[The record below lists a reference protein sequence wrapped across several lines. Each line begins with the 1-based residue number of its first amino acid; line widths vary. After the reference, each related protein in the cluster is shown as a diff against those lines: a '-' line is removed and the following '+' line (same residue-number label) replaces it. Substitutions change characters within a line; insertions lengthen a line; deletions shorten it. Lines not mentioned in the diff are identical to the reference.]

1 MIRDGKLLGKRHYIV
16 ANVLHQ
22 DDSEIAERAISR
34 FYLENDTIP
43 PEIFLPCDLEN
54 AEILLDWLEK
64 KRGSSVEFVVPKI
77 GDKKKLV
84 AMAAANADFLL
95 KELHLQTMKREE
107 ALPRAVASL
116 QRDLSLPRAP
126 RRIECF
132 DNSHL
137 QGTDYVSSMV
147 VFVDG
152 RPRKS
157 DYRKFKI
164 NSFTG
169 NDDFAA
175 MREVVKR
182 RYTRLLAEQAQM
194 PDLIII
200 DGGKGQLSAAC
211 EVLRELGIL
220 DSIPVIGL
228 AKRLEEVFRP
238 NISES
243 VLLPR
248 SSGALRLLQ
257 QLRDEAHRFAIRFHR
272 ELRSK
277 RTLQTELTTIE
288 GIGEKKAVKLLTELG
303 SVEGVRNATPE
314 QLEAVVGKAAAKRLI
329 AHFHGT
335 PPASA
340 TENVVVEE
348 SFDEV
353 VDAGIDEDDVVT
365 ADDDGFGID
374 EEDEEMNDLRMREA
388 DES

>member
-1 MIRDGKLLGKRHYIV
+1 AL
-16 ANVLHQ
+16 
-22 DDSEIAERAISR
+22 SR

-43 PEIFLPCDLEN
+43 PEIFLPCELEN
-54 AEILLDWLEK
+54 AEILLDWLAK
-64 KRGSSVEFVVPKI
+64 KRGSSVDFVVPKI
-77 GDKKKLV
+77 GDKRKLV

-95 KELHLQTMKREE
+95 KELHLQNMKREE

-137 QGTDYVSSMV
+137 QGTDYVSSLV

-164 NSFTG
+164 ASFTG

-175 MREVVKR
+175 MREVVRR
-182 RYTRLLAEQAQM
+182 RYTRLLAEKSPL

-200 DGGKGQLSAAC
+200 DGGKGQLSSAC

-220 DSIPVIGL
+220 DAVPVIGL

-238 NISES
+238 DVSES

-248 SSGALRLLQ
+248 SSSSLRLLQ
-257 QLRDEAHRFAIRFHR
+257 HLRDEAHRFAIRFHR

-277 RTLQTELTTIE
+277 RTLQTELTTID

-303 SVEGVRNATPE
+303 SVDAVRAATPE
-314 QLEAVVGKAAAKRLI
+314 QLEAVVGKAATKRLL
-329 AHFHGT
+329 AYFHAS
-335 PPASA
+335 PADAPSD
-340 TENVVVEE
+340 EEVEE
-348 SFDEV
+348 APDAEWLTDDE
-353 VDAGIDEDDVVT
+353 G
-365 ADDDGFGID
+365 
-374 EEDEEMNDLRMREA
+374 
-388 DES
+388 